1 MQVRSALLG
10 EQQRRAA
17 AENTVATERRQLVRA
32 CGGVEDVE
40 VGGSVVTSIGGWV
53 WV

>member
-1 MQVRSALLG
+1 LVG
-10 EQQRRAA
+10 CGWAA
-17 AENTVATERRQLVRA
+17 WVLVGGCLSVATERRQLLRA

-40 VGGSVVTSIGGWV
+40 VGGSVVISVGGWV